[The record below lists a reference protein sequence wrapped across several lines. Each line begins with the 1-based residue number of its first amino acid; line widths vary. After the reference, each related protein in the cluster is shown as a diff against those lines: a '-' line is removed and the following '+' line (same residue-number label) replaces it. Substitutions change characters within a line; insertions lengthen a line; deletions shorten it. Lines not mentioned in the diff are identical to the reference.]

1 MGSAIRSFGE
11 TYTYQ
16 LVIQLNMLIQLLSSG
31 LILSLH
37 LQRKKRAWAYFI
49 LSLALCL
56 LILFPCVVFRTHH
69 GGLTTRFLMRFLQ
82 FAMPFVMILLCKR
95 GPLLVK
101 IKAWCA
107 GIAAMEIGAALFSFL
122 LAILGIDERLSISL
136 LGHTDRITALDWI
149 IYHVIHWAIYF
160 LVYLVAAPR
169 DEEEPDM
176 ESKRYTTLL
185 MISCLLFLT
194 IPDCVSNE
202 FRQESWAMLLVNR
215 FYLFALSVFI
225 LVLCNGIELWS
236 QTRAEM
242 KVLEQVFALER
253 KQYSQL
259 KENIEVLNMHCH
271 DLKRQLEDFSGKLT
285 QEEIS
290 SLREAM
296 QVYEGNLKTGNEAL
310 DVILYLA
317 QLSCQKEGIELTCLA
332 DGAALSFMQS
342 RHIYSLFQN
351 ALGNAMEAVRKV
363 TDPEKRVVSLTL
375 IHENHEVLIELT
387 NFFDGKPIFTT
398 TKQDKHHHGYGTLSM
413 QYILKRYGG
422 TLTVQTQGDIF
433 NLTMR
438 IPRKEGEEI

>member
-1 MGSAIRSFGE
+1 MEPAIQSFLAP
-11 TYTYQ
+11 YTYQ
-16 LVIQLNMLIQLLSSG
+16 LVMQLNMLIQLLTSG
-31 LILSLH
+31 IILSHH
-37 LQRKKRAWAYFI
+37 LQRKKKTWAYFL

-56 LILFPCVVFRTHH
+56 LILFPCVLFRTHH
-69 GGLTTRFLMRFLQ
+69 EGLATRFPMRFLQ
-82 FAMPFVMILLCKR
+82 FAMPFLMILLCKR
-95 GPLLVK
+95 GPLFVK

-107 GIAAMEIGAALFSFL
+107 GIAAMEIGAAFYSFL
-122 LAILGIDERLSISL
+122 LAILGIDERITISL
-136 LGHTDRITALDWI
+136 LGHMDGITRLDWV
-149 IYHVIHWAIYF
+149 IYHILHWVIYY

-169 DEEEPDM
+169 DEEEPDQ

-215 FYLFALSVFI
+215 FYLFALSIFI

-285 QEEIS
+285 EEEIA

-296 QVYEGNLKTGNEAL
+296 EVYEGYLKTGNEAL

-317 QLSCQKEGIELTCLA
+317 QLSCRKEGIELTCLA
-332 DGAALSFMQS
+332 DGAALSFMAS

-363 TDPEKRVVSLTL
+363 EDAEKRVVSLTL
-375 IHENHEVLIELT
+375 QREGEEVIIELT
-387 NFFDGKPIFTT
+387 NFFDGKPLFTT
-398 TKQDKHHHGYGTLSM
+398 SKQDKHHHGYGTLSM
-413 QYILKRYGG
+413 QYILKRYAG
-422 TLTVQTQGDIF
+422 TMTVQTQGDIYS
-433 NLTMR
+433 LTMR
-438 IPRKEGEEI
+438 IPRKGGEMK